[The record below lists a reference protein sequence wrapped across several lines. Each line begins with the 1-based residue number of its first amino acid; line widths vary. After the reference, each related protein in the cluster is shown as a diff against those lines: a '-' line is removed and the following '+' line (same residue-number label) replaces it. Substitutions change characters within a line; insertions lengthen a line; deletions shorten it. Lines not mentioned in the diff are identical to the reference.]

1 MIPALAG
8 NDSSA
13 RCLEF
18 SFEES
23 PSLEGSRPSSNSFT
37 PLSMENPMI
46 RSKYLLAMAA
56 AAAVTGC
63 GDSSEPAPEA
73 TPTAET
79 ATADPNN
86 PFARSEAE
94 MNERMMAAVGAD
106 VSDTWVKQMIEHH
119 RGAIAMSEIMLQQN
133 PSEHV
138 RHMAEESIRKQRA
151 EIEELEKLV
160 SDDAAD
166 RASLEPYRPVHEEMS
181 RSMMAAV
188 GDNVEETFMRKMLA
202 HHRGGVALS
211 DVVLAEGANA
221 RVRPQAQKTRA
232 GQAEEA
238 KMVEDMLAGKHM
250 GASEAPAERSS
261 SAAPAAPANAGGR
274 SSPPPAPGRTQ
285 ASARPAPTPSPAAS
299 PAADE
304 HAGHNMTGSQ

>member
-1 MIPALAG
+1 
-8 NDSSA
+8 
-13 RCLEF
+13 
-18 SFEES
+18 
-23 PSLEGSRPSSNSFT
+23 
-37 PLSMENPMI
+37 MI
-46 RSKYLLAMAA
+46 RYKYLLAVAA
-56 AAAVTGC
+56 AATVVGC

-73 TPTAET
+73 TPTAQA

-86 PFARSEAE
+86 PFAQSEAE
-94 MNERMMAAVGAD
+94 INQRMMAAVGAD

-119 RGAIAMSEIMLQQN
+119 RGAIAMSEIMLQHN

-160 SDDAAD
+160 GDGPAD

-181 RSMMAAV
+181 QSMMAAV

-238 KMVEDMLAGKHM
+238 KMVEDMLAGKPM
-250 GASEAPAERSS
+250 GSSEAPAERSS
-261 SAAPAAPANAGGR
+261 SADPARPAATSR
-274 SSPPPAPGRTQ
+274 SSPPPPPSRTQ
-285 ASARPAPTPSPAAS
+285 ASAPPAPAPTAAAS

-304 HAGHNMTGSQ
+304 HAGHTTTGSQ

>member
-1 MIPALAG
+1 
-8 NDSSA
+8 
-13 RCLEF
+13 
-18 SFEES
+18 
-23 PSLEGSRPSSNSFT
+23 
-37 PLSMENPMI
+37 MI
-46 RSKYLLAMAA
+46 RYKYLLAVAA
-56 AAAVTGC
+56 AATVVGC
-63 GDSSEPAPEA
+63 GDSSEPAPDA
-73 TPTAET
+73 TPTAQA
-79 ATADPNN
+79 ATADPDN
-86 PFARSEAE
+86 PFAQSEAE
-94 MNERMMAAVGAD
+94 MNKRMMAAVGAD
-106 VSDTWVKQMIEHH
+106 ISDTWVKQMIEHH

-138 RHMAEESIRKQRA
+138 RHMAEESIRKQSA

-160 SDDAAD
+160 SDGAAD

-238 KMVEDMLAGKHM
+238 KMVEDMLAGKPM
-250 GASEAPAERSS
+250 GSSEAPAARSS
-261 SAAPAAPANAGGR
+261 SATPAPEATTSR
-274 SSPPPAPGRTQ
+274 SSPPPAPSRTQ
-285 ASARPAPTPSPAAS
+285 ASPRPAPTPTAAAT

-304 HAGHNMTGSQ
+304 HAGHTMTGSQ